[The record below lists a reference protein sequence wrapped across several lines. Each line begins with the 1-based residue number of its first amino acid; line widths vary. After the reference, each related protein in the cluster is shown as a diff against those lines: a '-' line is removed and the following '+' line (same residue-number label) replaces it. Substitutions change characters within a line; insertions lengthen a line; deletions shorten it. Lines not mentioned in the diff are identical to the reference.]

1 MEDKMKKSY
10 LITLALLAVLTFNVS
25 ANGQQSE
32 SEDGPITL
40 EFWTHEDPN
49 RDAIETRYV
58 EEFMATHPNVTI
70 NRVTHSSKKIF
81 ELVLTAFAA
90 NAGPDIFNM
99 QIEQAYSYISNGR
112 VAPVN
117 YEAAGYADAAEM
129 VDQYMTGSLDSVTV
143 DDEIYG
149 IPLELNNWA
158 IYLNKRVFA
167 DAGLNAETDYPKTWE
182 EMADI
187 SEKLVLREG
196 EIITRRGF
204 DFRYPYYLISVIP
217 MVEQLG
223 GKLVS
228 DDGKTAIINEDAW
241 IKVLTY
247 MQEWG
252 PNGRNLGSPTYKN
265 ARKIFNMDNNDMAM
279 CLSGLYQEARIR
291 SDNKEFYDSGEWMI
305 IPFPTFEDAVND
317 VASNYYGQYYMVNAQ
332 NSDKKIAM
340 AWEFVSFMMSHDEE
354 YLKEVN
360 IIPPTKKLMES
371 ETFKNMPYSDV
382 FVDDLARANVVYTA
396 ENGAKMEEL
405 VKEAIE
411 SVMLSG
417 ISPVQAHATLKAKA
431 QELLDE
437 Y

>member
-1 MEDKMKKSY
+1 MKRIMLLL
-10 LITLALLAVLTFNVS
+10 LISLMLIPSALFA
-25 ANGQQSE
+25 GGQSE
-32 SEDGPITL
+32 EKEADEPIVL

-49 RDAIETRYV
+49 RDALEMRYV
-58 EEFMATHPNVTI
+58 QEFMDANPGVTI

-99 QIEQAYSYISNGR
+99 QIEQAYSYITNGR
-112 VAPVN
+112 VAPVD
-117 YEAAGYADAAEM
+117 YAAIGYDGPQEM
-129 VDQYMTGSLDSVTV
+129 LDEYIEGSMDSVYV
-143 DDEIYG
+143 DGDLYG

-158 IYLNKRVFA
+158 IYVNKRVFA
-167 DAGLNAETDYPKTWE
+167 DAGLDAEKDYPRTWE
-182 EMADI
+182 EMADVA
-187 SEKLVLREG
+187 EKLTLRDG

-204 DFRYPYYLISVIP
+204 DFRYPYYLISMIP

-228 DDGKTAIINEDAW
+228 EDGKTAIIGDDAW
-241 IKVLTY
+241 IEFLTY
-247 MQEWG
+247 MQQWG
-252 PNGRNLGSPTYKN
+252 PNGRNLGSPTYNN
-265 ARKIFNMDNNDMAM
+265 ARKIFNMDNNDMGM

-291 SDNKEFYDSGEWMI
+291 SDNQEFYDSGDWMI
-305 IPFPTFEDAVND
+305 IPFPTFENAVND
-317 VASNYYGQYYMVNAQ
+317 VASAYYGQYYMVNEQ
-332 NSDKKIAM
+332 NSDKEKAM
-340 AWEFVSFMMSHDEE
+340 AWKFIKYMMDHDEE

-360 IIPPTKKLMES
+360 IVPPTKRLMAS

-405 VKEAIE
+405 VKEAVE

-417 ISPVQAHATLKAKA
+417 ISVEQAHATLKAKA

-437 Y
+437 M

>member
-1 MEDKMKKSY
+1 MKKTVIFMMTVLMTFSF
-10 LITLALLAVLTFNVS
+10 ALS
-25 ANGQQSE
+25 ANGQQE
-32 SEDGPITL
+32 AAADGPVTI

-49 RDAIETRYV
+49 RDAIENRYV
-58 EEFMATHPNVTI
+58 EEFMAANPDVTV

-99 QIEQAYSYISNGR
+99 QIEQAYSYIINER
-112 VAPVN
+112 VAPVD
-117 YEAAGYADAAEM
+117 YMAAGYIDADDM
-129 VDQYMTGSLDSVTV
+129 VDKFMEGSLDSVIV
-143 DDEIYG
+143 DGEVYG

-167 DAGLNAETDYPKTWE
+167 DAGLDAEKDYPKTWE

-187 SEKLVLREG
+187 SEKLVLRDG

-204 DFRYPYYLISVIP
+204 DFRYPYYLISMIP

-228 DDGKTAIINEDAW
+228 DDGKTAIIGDEAW
-241 IKVLTY
+241 IQFLTF

-265 ARKIFNMDNNDMAM
+265 GRKLFNMDNNDMGM
-279 CLSGLYQEARIR
+279 CISGLYQEARIR
-291 SDNKEFYDSGEWMI
+291 SDNQEFYDSGDWMI
-305 IPFPTFEDAVND
+305 IPFPVFENAVNN
-317 VASNYYGQYYMVNAQ
+317 VASNFYGQYYMVNAQ
-332 NSDKKIAM
+332 NSAHEIET
-340 AWEFVSFMMSHDEE
+340 AWELTGYMMGHEEE
-354 YLKEVN
+354 YLKAVN
-360 IIPPTKKLMES
+360 IIPPSKKLMNS

-382 FVDDLARANVVYTA
+382 FVNDLARAHVVYTA

-405 VKEAIE
+405 VKEAVE
-411 SVMLSG
+411 SVMLTG
-417 ISPVQAHATLKAKA
+417 IAPVQAHATLKAKA
-431 QELLDE
+431 QELLNE